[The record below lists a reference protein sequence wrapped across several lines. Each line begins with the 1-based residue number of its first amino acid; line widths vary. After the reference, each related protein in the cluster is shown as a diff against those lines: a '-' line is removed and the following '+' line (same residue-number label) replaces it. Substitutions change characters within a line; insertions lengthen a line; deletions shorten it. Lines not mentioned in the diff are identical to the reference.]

1 MAVGCVQN
9 HEHLNDESLPFCELL
24 PLLPPSWQDQLTPRR
39 GGAGGEVVPGGQDQM
54 YCTSKNCVGRARV
67 GPGRHDQLMPEK
79 QIVGQGTDLVP
90 GGMISSDHPQ
100 QTIMAG
106 SGHTSEGWGR
116 VRGGPRRAGSN
127 PGRHDQ
133 LMPGKQVVG
142 QGSELNPG
150 GMISSDRPQQKFM
163 KILEWSQGVG
173 SAQNNPSKNS

>member
-1 MAVGCVQN
+1 
-9 HEHLNDESLPFCELL
+9 
-24 PLLPPSWQDQLTPRR
+24 
-39 GGAGGEVVPGGQDQM
+39 
-54 YCTSKNCVGRARV
+54 
-67 GPGRHDQLMPEK
+67 MPEK
-79 QIVGQGTDLVP
+79 QIVGQGSDLVP

-150 GMISSDRPQQKFM
+150 DMISSDRPQQKFM
-163 KILEWSQGVG
+163 KILDWSQGVG